1 VGGNYYLNIEGA
13 MIKKLPS
20 TTDRLNPSL
29 NADWGFTFLGG
40 NLEREALPTYGAE
53 DREFGETVNL
63 EPSVMPLAKAQVGD
77 RRSIVR
83 LRGNHHTIQHLH
95 HMGFCPGAEVQVISR
110 SFNGSV
116 IVTIGDT
123 RLGLGARMAQQVMVS
138 TPL

>member
-53 DREFGETVNL
+53 DREFGEV
-63 EPSVMPLAKAQVGD
+63 
-77 RRSIVR
+77 II
-83 LRGNHHTIQHLH
+83 IQ
-95 HMGFCPGAEVQVISR
+95 
-110 SFNGSV
+110 FNIFTTWDFAPV
-116 IVTIGDT
+116 LKF
-123 RLGLGARMAQQVMVS
+123 R
-138 TPL
+138 